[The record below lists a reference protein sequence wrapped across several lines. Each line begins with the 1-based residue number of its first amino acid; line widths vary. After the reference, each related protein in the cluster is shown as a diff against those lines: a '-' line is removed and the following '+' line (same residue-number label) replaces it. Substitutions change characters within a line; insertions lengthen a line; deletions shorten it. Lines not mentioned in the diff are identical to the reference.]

1 MAFGTLG
8 PNRQSYSRST
18 LARCLRRRTEI
29 STVSEVDRLLIRI
42 SRYNTS
48 RFSTTSTSSST
59 GMIVTPSSVLIKGAG
74 PLTV

>member
-1 MAFGTLG
+1 
-8 PNRQSYSRST
+8 
-18 LARCLRRRTEI
+18 
-29 STVSEVDRLLIRI
+29 VDRLLIRI
-42 SRYNTS
+42 SRFNTS